1 MNAAEKE
8 MNEKTTA
15 LVAEFETLLKYG
27 VTLTDE
33 MIAKAMKDNGLELSQ
48 VNYCLSIA
56 QENIKENIQKAEKVK
71 RQRIS
76 PFTSMV
82 EKAEK
87 KNKK

>member
-33 MIAKAMKDNGLELSQ
+33 MITKAMKDNGLELSQ

-56 QENIKENIQKAEKVK
+56 QENFQKAEKVK

-82 EKAEK
+82 EKEEK

>member
-56 QENIKENIQKAEKVK
+56 QENIQKAEKVK

-82 EKAEK
+82 EKEEK
-87 KNKK
+87 SKNKK